1 MNSKIELINEYIV
14 KCNSCSKNDSEN
26 FVQECIS
33 LFKNEI
39 PNITEGLDMYN
50 NAHLFD
56 VLSSQN
62 KNVDCSN
69 DVKLLRKK
77 FLNYKASLEYE
88 LEKSKNCN
96 SQVMTVNQTQNNQ
109 LSFNI
114 SFEQTI
120 SAIESI
126 PNEKLS
132 QDEKEQLEGKLSKL
146 NAEKDKSKL
155 WGKAQSALKWIA
167 DKSVEVGIA
176 ALPYIAEALKN
187 EE

>member
-1 MNSKIELINEYIV
+1 MSYLNPLFFNEYIV

-77 FLNYKASLEYE
+77 FLNYKYIFIIQ
-88 LEKSKNCN
+88 KN
-96 SQVMTVNQTQNNQ
+96 QKTVIHR
-109 LSFNI
+109 L
-114 SFEQTI
+114 
-120 SAIESI
+120 
-126 PNEKLS
+126 
-132 QDEKEQLEGKLSKL
+132 
-146 NAEKDKSKL
+146 
-155 WGKAQSALKWIA
+155 
-167 DKSVEVGIA
+167 
-176 ALPYIAEALKN
+176 
-187 EE
+187 

>member
-88 LEKSKNCN
+88 LERPRLKSWCKLKEPKALVSLYNVIAKKN
-96 SQVMTVNQTQNNQ
+96 TK
-109 LSFNI
+109 
-114 SFEQTI
+114 
-120 SAIESI
+120 
-126 PNEKLS
+126 EKQKQWLRYR
-132 QDEKEQLEGKLSKL
+132 LH
-146 NAEKDKSKL
+146 
-155 WGKAQSALKWIA
+155 
-167 DKSVEVGIA
+167 
-176 ALPYIAEALKN
+176 
-187 EE
+187 